1 MNRKQ
6 AFQTLAEN
14 RNRLKQFSVKNL
26 YIFDSVAWDEAIDGS
41 VKEAIHAA

>member
-1 MNRKQ
+1 MNRNQ

-26 YIFDSVAWDEAIDGS
+26 YIFDSVARDEAINGS
-41 VKEAIHAA
+41 DKETIHAA

>member
-1 MNRKQ
+1 MNRNQ
-6 AFQTLAEN
+6 GFYTLAEN